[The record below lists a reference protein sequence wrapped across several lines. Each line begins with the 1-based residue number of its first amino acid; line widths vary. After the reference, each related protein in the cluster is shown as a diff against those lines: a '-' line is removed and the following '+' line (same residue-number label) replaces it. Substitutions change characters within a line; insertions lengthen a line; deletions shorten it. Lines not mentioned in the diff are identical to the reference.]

1 MGNCTNKIIKKSIKL
16 FINYFQLRFV
26 ILKNFSLV
34 SIIFTLIISA
44 CSQAPDFEANLNQAE
59 AFLEKNL
66 LNNDVIEVEPGLQYM
81 VLESFED
88 SSLHP
93 NLSDTITAD
102 FHGTL
107 IDGSV
112 FWSSIEI
119 GEPLTIQL
127 SQLIP
132 GCQKLISLMQEGDF
146 WRGFIHPDLA
156 YGEEGRPTIP
166 PNAALIFD
174 IKLHAIMQNPNA
186 K

>member
-1 MGNCTNKIIKKSIKL
+1 M
-16 FINYFQLRFV
+16 
-26 ILKNFSLV
+26 KNFLLV

-44 CSQAPDFEANLNQAE
+44 CSQALDVEANLNQAE

-66 LNNDVIEVEPGLQYM
+66 LNNNVIEVEPGLQYM

-132 GCQKLISLMQEGDF
+132 GCQKIISLMQEGDF
-146 WRGFIHPDLA
+146 WRVFIHPDLA
-156 YGEEGRPTIP
+156 YGKEGRPTIP
-166 PNAALIFD
+166 PYSVLIFD
-174 IKLHAIMQNPNA
+174 ITLHSIQQ
-186 K
+186 KDS

>member
-1 MGNCTNKIIKKSIKL
+1 M
-16 FINYFQLRFV
+16 
-26 ILKNFSLV
+26 KNFFLV

-44 CSQAPDFEANLNQAE
+44 CSQAPDLEANLNPAE
-59 AFLEKNL
+59 AFFEKNL

-81 VLESFED
+81 VLDSFED

-93 NLSDTITAD
+93 NLSDTISAD

-112 FWSSIEI
+112 FWSSIQI

-132 GCQKLISLMQEGDF
+132 GCQKIISLMQEGDS
-146 WRGFIHPDLA
+146 WRVYIHPDLS
-156 YGEEGRPTIP
+156 YGKEGRPTIP
-166 PNAALIFD
+166 PNSVLIFD
-174 IKLHAIMQNPNA
+174 ITLHLIQQ
-186 K
+186 KTL

>member
-16 FINYFQLRFV
+16 FISYFQLGFV
-26 ILKNFSLV
+26 ILKNFFLV

-44 CSQAPDFEANLNQAE
+44 CSQAPDVEANLNQAE

-146 WRGFIHPDLA
+146 WRVFIHPDLA

-174 IKLHAIMQNPNA
+174 IKLHAIMQNPNER
-186 K
+186 